1 MEETR
6 TTNAETVI
14 QDKIYRLTSSKGTV
28 AGLLNGRTSSV
39 VTLKEDGMTIITSP
53 KRLNNLPEINYKDI
67 MSVTM
72 SVKMSWYFIFLA
84 VFTCITVIL
93 PILCIWMGMNQKIVI
108 TLNNGIQTTMYSS
121 SKSMAEQ
128 FVNDLNMR
136 RASAKI

>member
-1 MEETR
+1 
-6 TTNAETVI
+6 
-14 QDKIYRLTSSKGTV
+14 
-28 AGLLNGRTSSV
+28 
-39 VTLKEDGMTIITSP
+39 MTIITSP